1 MMTIMNNFI
10 FNMKMLNCGILGS
23 VGDPE
28 SVAWLLDK
36 IFGYVKVLGP
46 FIVILMS
53 GVELCK
59 VIVTGDADGLKKAQS
74 KLITRLILAGALF
87 FLPTLIMAVL
97 DLAGITS
104 DATCVLN

>member
-1 MMTIMNNFI
+1 MKSLMNNFVLNI
-10 FNMKMLNCGILGS
+10 KMLNCGILGS

-36 IFGYVKVLGP
+36 IFDYVKVLGP

-53 GVELCK
+53 GVELSK
-59 VIVTGDADGLKKAQS
+59 VLVTGDSDGLKKAQN

-87 FLPTLIMAVL
+87 FLPTIIMAVL
-97 DLAGITS
+97 DLA
-104 DATCVLN
+104 